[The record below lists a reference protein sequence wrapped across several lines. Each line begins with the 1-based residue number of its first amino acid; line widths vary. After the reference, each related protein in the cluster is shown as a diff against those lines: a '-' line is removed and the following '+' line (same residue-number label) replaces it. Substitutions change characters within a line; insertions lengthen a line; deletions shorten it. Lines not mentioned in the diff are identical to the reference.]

1 MKKLLLLFSFL
12 ILFSNASLADAACNL
27 YDESANVS
35 SLYKRLALGH
45 FLNQNDFNTLSQ
57 EEKELF
63 LNQLFNQER
72 SLNPKI
78 SLETIEGCN
87 GISLPLRFSKRDS
100 NQNEFAFEEV
110 FNLPE
115 DLRASELFNG
125 FRYFEN
131 REITKNLSDFCEG
144 DGSTKT
150 CSFAFRYPNSENEDS
165 EDILGDSGYFEFECS
180 GNDCNKNIKIN
191 IEFSVIDNTLASSLC
206 SIPEGG
212 VYFDAITFPDD
223 EESITNLIVKL
234 NLKTTQE
241 CSNKSI
247 QIYLKERDTF
257 QATDNIIDVTG
268 SSDFVYWTGTERSI
282 YTNTPTDEDL
292 WITFKAHEDDCEL
305 RPGLW
310 DCKIYVE
317 VVDQDQVVYSSY
329 EYLDGSL
336 YSDNFENNIN
346 FKKGV
351 IASECSGD
359 GCELIGNDWKYLDNN
374 GTLPSE
380 QVGDP
385 AQIETTKPKYD
396 RKSPCWREDVDLEK
410 PGKQEGYDPNC
421 YEFLAPIP
429 GLGNE
434 QIVEG
439 VTTGRVSIDLKS
451 LSLADYINK
460 IFQIALGIL
469 MVLSV
474 VMIVIA
480 GVQYMTVES
489 IYGKS
494 DAKSRI
500 VSSVVGLIL
509 ALSIFIILDTINP
522 KLLEVDFEDSVPE
535 VLLNTVVDPAALD
548 GDGTSPTVSNAPA
561 TAMCNNR
568 KDRGYWKG
576 QNQLKLT
583 KIAETASNV
592 PLGSLVTDGVNINTG
607 APQGTSIS
615 KKVEL
620 EFSNRV
626 KSMIQSLN
634 NQGITTR
641 ITEAFGPSFL
651 GHGSPCH
658 YLGSCIDLA
667 TGSSAGNA
675 TYTEDNVEKIIRTAD
690 QNGLTAQFEFS
701 NAQSQEAYASMQNEL
716 NSRGID
722 KCMIKYVTHATN
734 WHFSVYDKISPE
746 LTL

>member
-1 MKKLLLLFSFL
+1 M
-12 ILFSNASLADAACNL
+12 ADAACNL
-27 YDESANVS
+27 YDESANAS

-115 DLRASELFNG
+115 DIRASELFNG

-131 REITKNLSDFCEG
+131 REVTRNLSEFCEG

-150 CSFAFRYPNSENEDS
+150 CSFAFRYPNSDNEDS

-241 CSNKSI
+241 CSNKPI

-429 GLGNE
+429 GFGNE

-439 VTTGRVSIDLKS
+439 VPTGRVSIDLKS

-500 VSSVVGLIL
+500 VNAIVGLIL
-509 ALSIFIILDTINP
+509 ALGIFVILNTINP
-522 KLLEVDFEDSVPE
+522 KLLEIDFEDSVAE
-535 VLLNTVVDPAALD
+535 VSLVIQEIGEDGNSSTSIKYSKLYTNDNACDETKENPTCVNIPTGITIKVGAGKKVEQEFSLNLNKFKTELQQNSVTTNWQVTEAFKRTRVHKSKCHYIGTCIDMNFT
-548 GDGTSPTVSNAPA
+548 GSMKTSPTSTNIKDVIDAADKSGLCAVYELGTLNTTKAQTEPKRQLLIQAGIPESKVKNYAGWISAP
-561 TAMCNNR
+561 
-568 KDRGYWKG
+568 
-576 QNQLKLT
+576 
-583 KIAETASNV
+583 
-592 PLGSLVTDGVNINTG
+592 
-607 APQGTSIS
+607 
-615 KKVEL
+615 
-620 EFSNRV
+620 
-626 KSMIQSLN
+626 
-634 NQGITTR
+634 
-641 ITEAFGPSFL
+641 
-651 GHGSPCH
+651 
-658 YLGSCIDLA
+658 
-667 TGSSAGNA
+667 
-675 TYTEDNVEKIIRTAD
+675 
-690 QNGLTAQFEFS
+690 
-701 NAQSQEAYASMQNEL
+701 
-716 NSRGID
+716 
-722 KCMIKYVTHATN
+722 
-734 WHFSVYDKISPE
+734 HFSIYNG
-746 LTL
+746 TC